1 MLGTWRTMPGMSFAT
16 ILGHLTTGERGGDT
30 AFSTPLPARRASA
43 ANFEDAEPEK
53 PSLTSLPFPQVVDSN
68 RRKRTRSEIDDD
80 DDDDPQAPHIRKKA
94 LFLRALTHVE
104 NCAFKKCP
112 VAWQDLPQDWILF
125 EGTVLHLCEDTKE

>member
-1 MLGTWRTMPGMSFAT
+1 MSFAT

-80 DDDDPQAPHIRKKA
+80 DDDDPQAPHIRKIA
-94 LFLRALTHVE
+94 LFLRVLTEVE
-104 NCAFKKCP
+104 NCAFKKYP
-112 VAWQDLPQDWILF
+112 VLREVLPSNWTLF
-125 EGTVLHLCEDTKE
+125 EGTVLHMCEGTKE